1 MALRRKRRVRG
12 RRPRDGRL
20 ARSEVATLRLDP
32 KLRYFIE
39 LAARKQRRTIS
50 SYLEWA
56 AEQSLDRIRLT
67 DSAGSPSS
75 IADETEQLWDVDEAE
90 RFVKLASRHPELLNH
105 HEQMLWK
112 LIQQNQY
119 VWPRYGDE
127 QPLANLN
134 IGRLRTHWDQFI
146 AVANGKVGRTKLDLL
161 GRSVAEGTEDS
172 ADQRTAMAPVIRERP

>member
-12 RRPRDGRL
+12 RRPREGRL
-20 ARSEVATLRLDP
+20 ARSQVATLRLDP
-32 KLRYFIE
+32 KLRYLLE
-39 LAARKQRRTIS
+39 LAARKQRRTMS

-67 DSAGSPSS
+67 DFSGSPS

-112 LIQQNQY
+112 LIRENQY
-119 VWPRYGDE
+119 VWPRSGE
-127 QPLANLN
+127 EH
-134 IGRLRTHWDQFI
+134 RLRT
-146 AVANGKVGRTKLDLL
+146 
-161 GRSVAEGTEDS
+161 
-172 ADQRTAMAPVIRERP
+172 